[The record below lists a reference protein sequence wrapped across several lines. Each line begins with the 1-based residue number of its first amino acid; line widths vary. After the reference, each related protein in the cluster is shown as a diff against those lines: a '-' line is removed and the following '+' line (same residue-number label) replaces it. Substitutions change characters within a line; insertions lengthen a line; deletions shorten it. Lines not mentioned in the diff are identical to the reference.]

1 MWSVKLPISDSRI
14 SMANIRELL
23 VSNIS
28 VPETNLVD
36 IAMRYDFSK
45 KQVSVCVKVDSIEAV
60 ELIENYCAIN
70 L

>member
-1 MWSVKLPISDSRI
+1 
-14 SMANIRELL
+14 MANIRELL